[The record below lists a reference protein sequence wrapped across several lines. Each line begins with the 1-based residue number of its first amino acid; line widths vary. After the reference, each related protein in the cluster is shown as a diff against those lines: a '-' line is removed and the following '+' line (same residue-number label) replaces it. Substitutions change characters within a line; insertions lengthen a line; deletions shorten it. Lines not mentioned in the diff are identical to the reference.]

1 MLIVLVNLILEGLSI
16 FNLLSLLYLSLFPSS
31 LDDFP
36 FELNLSS
43 DKLPNS
49 LFEWLSKL
57 AIWSF
62 LSGEFVA

>member
-1 MLIVLVNLILEGLSI
+1 MLIVLVNFILQGLSI
-16 FNLLSLLYLSLFPSS
+16 FNLLSLLFLSLSPSS

-49 LFEWLSKL
+49 LLE
-57 AIWSF
+57 
-62 LSGEFVA
+62 